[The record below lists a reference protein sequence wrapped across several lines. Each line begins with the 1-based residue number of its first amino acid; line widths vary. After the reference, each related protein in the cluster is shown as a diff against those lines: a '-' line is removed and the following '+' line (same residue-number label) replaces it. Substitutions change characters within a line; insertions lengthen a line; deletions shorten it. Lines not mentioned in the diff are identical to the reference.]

1 MKKITITVL
10 ITIGLFI
17 FFSKEIGFFNE
28 SSQFTKGTEQDL
40 LIEGRAAVLLDNES
54 GTVLYQKNG
63 EERIYPAS
71 TTKIMTAL
79 LAVEMGSMDEI
90 VRVGNET
97 KMKVENE
104 STAWL
109 VEGTKMNLKTLIAGM
124 MLPSGN
130 DAARTVAIHIAKKE
144 SNNPHLTNKQAL
156 AYFAKLMNR
165 RAKEIGATQSNF
177 VNPHGLHDDHHYTTA
192 KDLGII
198 AREAMKNPT
207 FREIVS
213 EQKYIDPAVTY
224 VNRNKLLDPTSG
236 FYFEGANGIKTGFTD
251 EAGYCLISSATR
263 NGKEVVAIV
272 LQSTDASVWTDS
284 ITLLE
289 HGFTKLVAAA
299 N

>member
-1 MKKITITVL
+1 MKKILITVL
-10 ITIGLFI
+10 IAIGIFI
-17 FFSKEIGFFNE
+17 FFNSFSE

-40 LIEGRAAVLLDNES
+40 LIEGKAAVLLDNES
-54 GTVLYQKNG
+54 GAVLYQKNG

-79 LAVEMGSMDEI
+79 LAVEMGNMDEI

-97 KMKVENE
+97 KMKVDNE

-109 VEGTKMNLKTLIAGM
+109 VEGSQMNLKTLIAGM

-130 DAARTVAIHIAKKE
+130 DAARTVAIHIAKKD
-144 SNNPHLTNKQAL
+144 SNNSRLTNEQAL

-165 RAKEIGATQSNF
+165 RAKEIGATHSHF
-177 VNPHGLHDDHHYTTA
+177 VNPHGLHDDNHYTTA

-198 AREAMKNPT
+198 AREAMKNAT

-213 EQKYIDPAVTY
+213 EQKYVDPAVTY

-289 HGFTKLVAAA
+289 HGFTKLVATA